1 MHYYKGVL
9 VIERKKKKYERIIF
23 TQGEDI
29 TMTLNVVHK
38 IRNAKWLNVKEIT
51 RDEYIHGVQNS

>member
-9 VIERKKKKYERIIF
+9 VIERKKKKYERVIF

-29 TMTLNVVHK
+29 TTTLNVVHK
-38 IRNAKWLNVKEIT
+38 IRNAKWLTVKEIT
-51 RDEYIHGVQNS
+51 RTEYIHGVQNS